1 MPDAISPIRNTPVH
15 DELRPKQNT
24 VGENFGSVLRQA
36 VSDQPKHAKADPQKL
51 ADAARQ
57 FEALMI
63 GQILKTARE
72 SGSEGWMGSGEESSA
87 GTAIDMAQE
96 FFGQAIANAG
106 GLGIAKIVTANLT
119 RR

>member
-1 MPDAISPIRNTPVH
+1 MPDGITPVRNAPVQN
-15 DELRPKQNT
+15 ELLPKQNAAS
-24 VGENFGSVLRQA
+24 GDFRSVLNQA
-36 VSDQPKHAKADPQKL
+36 VSDETKHTKADPQKL

-63 GQILKTARE
+63 GEILKTARE

-106 GLGIAKIVTANLT
+106 GLGIAKIVTTNLT